1 MELNNIKDNITYDKE
16 NNLYYCKL
24 CNKAS
29 NRLYTITTHLLKR
42 KKPCIEKGI
51 YKCDKCLT
59 IFNQKGILTRHLDR
73 KKDCT
78 KDVTAPI
85 NMNRQKI

>member
-1 MELNNIKDNITYDKE
+1 MENINDLIKYDKE
-16 NNLYYCKL
+16 SDLYYCKL

-29 NRLYTITTHLLKR
+29 NRLYTITTHILKR

-51 YKCDKCLT
+51 YKCEKCLT
-59 IFNQKGILTRHLDR
+59 IFSQKSILTRHQNR

-78 KDVTAPI
+78 KDIIAPI
-85 NMNRQKI
+85 NLMQNY